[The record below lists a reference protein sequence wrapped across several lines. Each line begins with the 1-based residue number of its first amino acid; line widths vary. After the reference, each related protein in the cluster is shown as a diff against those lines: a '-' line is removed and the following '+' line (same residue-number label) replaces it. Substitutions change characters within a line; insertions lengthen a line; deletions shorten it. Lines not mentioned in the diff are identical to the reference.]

1 MEKVKRIRLATQIG
15 SQLTDVL
22 YILDEPSIGLHQKDN
37 QKLINS
43 LKELRDIGNSIIV
56 VEHDKDMI
64 MAADYIIDIG
74 PGAGIHG
81 GQIIAEGNVKDFIK
95 KSSVT
100 IDYLKGKKQIKFNPK
115 RRKGNN
121 KSIIING
128 ARGNNLQNVT
138 IEFPLAKFIGIIGVS
153 GSGKSSLISET
164 STQFLIN
171 IFITP

>member
-1 MEKVKRIRLATQIG
+1 M
-15 SQLTDVL
+15 
-22 YILDEPSIGLHQKDN
+22 
-37 QKLINS
+37 INS

-81 GQIIAEGNVKDFIK
+81 GQIIAQGNVKDFIK

-128 ARGNNLQNVT
+128 ARGNNLQNV
-138 IEFPLAKFIGIIGVS
+138 IYRISIGKVHWDNRC
-153 GSGKSSLISET
+153 
-164 STQFLIN
+164 FW
-171 IFITP
+171 